1 MCLAFAPRHAPFVC
15 HVERS
20 ETSLIV
26 ALYAT
31 VTNDQRFFSR
41 DCGIRMTKGLYL
53 GHADLGSTIG
63 GATNT

>member
-1 MCLAFAPRHAPFVC
+1 VCLAFAPRHAPFLC

-31 VTNDQRFFSR
+31 ETNNQRFLAML
-41 DCGIRMTKGLYL
+41 RMTKGLYL
-53 GHADLGSTIG
+53 GHADLGSTIAG
-63 GATNT
+63 STNT